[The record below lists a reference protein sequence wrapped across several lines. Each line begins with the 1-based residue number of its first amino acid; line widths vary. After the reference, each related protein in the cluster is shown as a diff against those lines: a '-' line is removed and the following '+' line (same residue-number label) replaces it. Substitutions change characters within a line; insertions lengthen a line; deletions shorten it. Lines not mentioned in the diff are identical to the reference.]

1 MDDLLTGDDY
11 LLEHSATA
19 NLLEVTYTTEH
30 KPLSER
36 LSHLVMNGMRS
47 LRGQS
52 ARNATQERLL

>member
-1 MDDLLTGDDY
+1 MDDLLTSDDY

-19 NLLEVTYTTEH
+19 NLLEVTYTEH

-52 ARNATQERLL
+52 ARNATPERLL